1 MKAFRCGD
9 VVTGCTA
16 EFEAESQDE
25 LYEQIRA
32 HARDDHGM
40 DEVPPEVVDEI
51 NAAISDR

>member
-1 MKAFRCGD
+1 VKAFRCGD

-16 EFEAESQDE
+16 EFKAESQDE